1 MFLSVLLRGTLLL
14 LLADHSLSQEW
25 YTQEES
31 GPQYYTTNVVQDPQS
46 SFLEKREAEN
56 SANDSN
62 AVHLK
67 ADYFESN
74 VRQKRDVDNDD
85 EEHDHDV
92 TGYGSSEDHVNDASD
107 GSYHSSDENTSLE
120 TNMTSAETNH
130 TYDAGGWYSSDIGNK
145 TLNSDLNVNETS
157 SSLLDDAEQSGDIM
171 DDRKGGSETKPFTNK
186 TMQESSQKYRS
197 EEGDSHV
204 SHMTS
209 VAEENK
215 KKVNVTEDQEIEETS
230 EETEGSGNFPKEH
243 FLNDEEEDDDE
254 EQPVKRQNLGMKN
267 MRLF

>member
-14 LLADHSLSQEW
+14 LLADHSLSQES
-25 YTQEES
+25 YTQEEF
-31 GPQYYTTNVVQDPQS
+31 GPQYYTSNVVQDPQS
-46 SFLEKREAEN
+46 SFLEKRDAEN
-56 SANDSN
+56 TANNTN
-62 AVHLK
+62 AVHLE
-67 ADYFESN
+67 ADYFGSN
-74 VRQKRDVDNDD
+74 VRQKRDVDTDD

-92 TGYGSSEDHVNDASD
+92 TGNGSSEDHVNDVSD
-107 GSYHSSDENTSLE
+107 GSYHSSDENTPSE

-130 TYDAGGWYSSDIGNK
+130 TYDAGGWYSGDIGNK
-145 TLNSDLNVNETS
+145 TMNSDLIVNETS

-171 DDRKGGSETKPFTNK
+171 DDREEESETKPFTNK
-186 TMQESSQKYRS
+186 TMQESSEKYRS

-209 VAEENK
+209 VVEENK
-215 KKVNVTEDQEIEETS
+215 KKANVTEDQEIEETS
-230 EETEGSGNFPKEH
+230 EETEASGNFPKLQH
-243 FLNDEEEDDDE
+243 FLSDEEEDE